1 MFHLPLYQVV
11 PPWDTIDPP
20 RGGGNSDAN
29 IAEQEFAIRVC
40 SLPLLVSVRRVV
52 PWNPRLRHS
61 HLFLRPFVD
70 NCQVARYSHFFP
82 LRRTVIPS
90 AVDFF
95 GDSSCR
101 RNSQYRSRSNVEM
114 KGEKKGM

>member
-82 LRRTVIPS
+82 LRRT
-90 AVDFF
+90 DNR
-95 GDSSCR
+95 DSVGR
-101 RNSQYRSRSNVEM
+101 RLFW
-114 KGEKKGM
+114 